1 MDELIE
7 NGASDSMALTLT
19 HLGQQ
24 FTNFTESALQAA
36 GVPQDVIDAAKTE
49 VAKEAAKAEVRARIN
64 AQVDQLSR
72 EGVISD
78 VAAVMV
84 VGLASVVKALSVS
97 KDLEAAKAALAPI
110 EPISA
115 VILSRLATPEDLKN
129 PQAAIAA
136 GKLVFPYMVKG
147 GAEAVITDMA
157 ELANGVSATLLA
169 AKS

>member
-1 MDELIE
+1 MDEISEITTAPAGDLSLE
-7 NGASDSMALTLT
+7 HN
-19 HLGQQ
+19 GQQ
-24 FTNFTESALQAA
+24 YINFTEAALQAS
-36 GVPQDVIDAAKTE
+36 GVPQDAIDAAKAG

-72 EGVISD
+72 EGIVSD

-84 VGLASVVKALSVS
+84 VGLASVVQALNTA
-97 KDLEAAKAALAPI
+97 KDMEAVKAALAPI
-110 EPISA
+110 EPIAA
-115 VILSRLATPEDLKN
+115 VILGRLATTDDLKD

-157 ELANGVSATLLA
+157 ELANGVTATLLS